1 MHHIFSQVV
10 EATEESFQ
18 LLNDVDDNC
27 AAILNHLSNHGTQYP
42 TAGNKMIF
50 WEIAL
55 GQKYAFEYDYLGD
68 MRIIYFVHKKFL
80 EDISY

>member
-50 WEIAL
+50 LEMAL
-55 GQKYAFEYDYLGD
+55 GQKYAFEYDYLRD
-68 MRIIYFVHKKFL
+68 MRVIYFVHKKFL

>member
-1 MHHIFSQVV
+1 MHHIFSLVQ

-68 MRIIYFVHKKFL
+68 IGIIHFVHKKFL
-80 EDISY
+80 EDLSY